1 MNAKKLD
8 LTIII
13 PAKNRRLIL
22 CELLESIR
30 QPAAIDRIQPEIIIA
45 DNNSQDDTY
54 DYLTATAGC
63 FPTRIRLV
71 KSLRAE
77 KSAAINDAVQISR
90 KGREN
95 DEGCLNY
102 RRSHRCATR
111 SSSRRNDRRLTG
123 SERTGER

>member
-1 MNAKKLD
+1 MRDRRLFLRTWVAMNAKKLD

-13 PAKNRRLIL
+13 PAKNLRLIL

-30 QPAAIDRIQPEIIIA
+30 QPAAMDRIQPEIII
-45 DNNSQDDTY
+45 SQDDTY

-111 SSSRRNDRRLTG
+111 IKR
-123 SERTGER
+123 